1 MDINPTRPPLT
12 LYSFTSS
19 QPPLAKLEDFA
30 LGSDSDIGGTSRC
43 QLEPDAA
50 QRFVAFKGHLSTDVQ
65 PEYATRVR
73 GGYVAF
79 RNKSLTSLFG
89 ELSWDL
95 SLYSHLRVTVG
106 EYKGDERWRSRWFC
120 NLQTDGPVR

>member
-1 MDINPTRPPLT
+1 M
-12 LYSFTSS
+12 LYSFSADK
-19 QPPLAKLEDFA
+19 PPVAKLNDFA
-30 LGSDSDIGGTSRC
+30 LGSDSDIGGTSTC
-43 QLEPDAA
+43 TLDLHPSQQYA
-50 QRFVAFKGHLSTDVQ
+50 VFKGRLSTAVQ
-65 PEYATRVR
+65 PEYATRIR

-79 RNKSLTSLFG
+79 RNKSLTTLFG

-106 EYKGDERWRSRWFC
+106 EYRGDERWRSRWFC